1 MTSLASIKMMALY
14 ESTLSQPTHTHIH
27 IRQKKV
33 RNKINFYLIE
43 YAINAIL
50 RQRYKNIFIA
60 TTLTFLIF
68 LLTSIF
74 FITNSI
80 KYELNATVDALPEIV
95 VQKIKAGRHYDIET
109 HATEEILAI
118 TGVVDAVA
126 RVWGYYYFENAGVNF
141 SIVGVDEFEAQYKES
156 LKRVVDT
163 TGLMDAQGSAM
174 VIGIG
179 VKETMQNNYYKDYF
193 NFIKPDGTLKRV
205 DIVGVF
211 DGDTQLESNDMIV
224 MSKADVREI
233 FDIPQTKA
241 TDIVVKV
248 SNPDEVATI
257 AAKIKLIFPDS
268 RIITKNDLNISYQ
281 NIFDYKSGIFLAL
294 FVVSLFTFFIII
306 YDKSSGLSSE
316 EKREIGILKAI
327 GWRVDDVLKEK
338 FYEGFIIS
346 FFSYMIGVIAAVG
359 FVYIFQ
365 APLLQ
370 NIFTG
375 YSQLKT
381 SFELPF
387 IFDVQTLFLVFFLS
401 VPIYIAATIIPSWK
415 IATLDAD
422 EVIR

>member
-1 MTSLASIKMMALY
+1 M
-14 ESTLSQPTHTHIH
+14 P
-27 IRQKKV
+27 R
-33 RNKINFYLIE
+33 KINFYLIE

-50 RQRYKNIFIA
+50 RQKYKSFFI
-60 TTLTFLIF
+60 TTILTLLIF

-80 KYELNATVDALPEIV
+80 KYELNSTVDALPEIV
-95 VQKIKAGRHYDIET
+95 VQKIKAGRHYDIDVDLQG
-109 HATEEILAI
+109 EILGI
-118 TGVVDAVA
+118 TGVADAVA

-141 SIVGVDEFEAQYKES
+141 SIVGVDEFEAQYKNS
-156 LKRVVDT
+156 LKNIVKSGDLGESQNSFMVV
-163 TGLMDAQGSAM
+163 GS
-174 VIGIG
+174 G
-179 VKETMQNNYYKDYF
+179 VKKTMRQNYYKEYF
-193 NFIKPDGTLKRV
+193 NFIKPDGTLKKMDV
-205 DIVGVF
+205 VGVF

-224 MSKADVREI
+224 MSKENVREI
-233 FDIPQTKA
+233 FDIDESKA

-248 SNPDEVATI
+248 LNPDEVQTI
-257 AAKIKLIFPDS
+257 ASKIKLIFPDS
-268 RIITKNDLNISYQ
+268 RIITKNDLKISYQ

-294 FVVSLFTFFIII
+294 FIISLFTFFIII
-306 YDKSSGLSSE
+306 YDKASGLSSE

-327 GWRVDDVLKEK
+327 GWKIDDVLKEK

-346 FFSYMIGVIAAVG
+346 FIAYMVGVILAFA

-415 IATLDAD
+415 TATLDAD

>member
-1 MTSLASIKMMALY
+1 MELQM
-14 ESTLSQPTHTHIH
+14 PT
-27 IRQKKV
+27 
-33 RNKINFYLIE
+33 KINFYLIE

-50 RQRYKNIFIA
+50 RQKYKSFFI
-60 TTLTFLIF
+60 TTILTLLIF

-74 FITNSI
+74 FITHSI
-80 KYELNATVDALPEIV
+80 KHELSSTVDALPEIV
-95 VQKIKAGRHYDIET
+95 VQKIKAGRHYDIDVNLQED
-109 HATEEILAI
+109 ILAI

-141 SIVGVDEFEAQYKES
+141 SIVGVDEFEAQYKNS
-156 LKRVVDT
+156 LKNVVESGDLGESQNSFMVVGSGVNT
-163 TGLMDAQGSAM
+163 TMKD
-174 VIGIG
+174 
-179 VKETMQNNYYKDYF
+179 NYYKEYF

-224 MSKADVREI
+224 MSKENVREI
-233 FDIPQTKA
+233 FDIAESKA

-257 AAKIKLIFPDS
+257 ASKIKLMFPDS

-294 FVVSLFTFFIII
+294 FIISLFTFFIII
-306 YDKSSGLSSE
+306 YDKASGLSSE

-346 FFSYMIGVIAAVG
+346 FIAYMLGVILAVG

-415 IATLDAD
+415 TATLDAD